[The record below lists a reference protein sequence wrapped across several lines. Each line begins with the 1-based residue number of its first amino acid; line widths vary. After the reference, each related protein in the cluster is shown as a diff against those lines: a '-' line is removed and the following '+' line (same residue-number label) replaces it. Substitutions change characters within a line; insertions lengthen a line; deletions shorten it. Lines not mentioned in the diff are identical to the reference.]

1 MLFFKFK
8 FFLKLFLINFIIL
21 YFLLYIIEL
30 GINFKNNKL
39 FKKTRLYYL
48 NTLQEKNPNEKIYL
62 NFGVYKLLD
71 KSNKILLL
79 SGYENS
85 KILLCLDEKN
95 NPVYY
100 FSDSNGFNNKIN
112 DKNDF
117 LLIGDSYVQ
126 GMCVQNENN
135 LNAQFKKFSYQTNS
149 LAVGGNGPLLELATF
164 KEYRDQYNYNGVILF
179 ITPSNDYLDLSKEIK
194 NKILL
199 NYLDKKNFNQNLNN
213 EENKKIKISILDS
226 FFGKKTQRFLNDILS
241 VYHFNL
247 KSLVNSIEDLL
258 KNKKTLKKNYAYL
271 FNKEI
276 DIFFIKVLNEFI
288 NSLDKENKKF
298 YVVFNAVNPD
308 ILYPKSKDAKYLKN
322 LLLNKKLNQLKN
334 FLENK
339 KISYF
344 DFNKYILSKYNEDN
358 ISTMFKRIDGHWD
371 HYTEKGFYEISEQIH
386 LNLLNNN
393 IN

>member
-1 MLFFKFK
+1 MILSRIKY
-8 FFLKLFLINFIIL
+8 FLKLFSINFIIL
-21 YFLLYIIEL
+21 YLLLYLIEL

-48 NTLQEKNPNEKIYL
+48 NSLQNENQNDKIYL

-100 FSDSNGFNNKIN
+100 LSDSNGFNNEIN
-112 DKNDF
+112 SNNDF

-126 GMCVQNENN
+126 GMCVQNKDN
-135 LNAQFKKFSYQTNS
+135 LSAQFKKFSYRTNS

-164 KEYRDQYNYNGVILF
+164 REYRDQYNYNNVILF

-194 NKILL
+194 NDILL
-199 NYLDKKNFNQNLNN
+199 NYLNRENFTQNLNN

-226 FFGKKTQRFLNDILS
+226 FFGKKTQRFLNDFFS

-247 KSLVNSIEDLL
+247 KSLVNSTEDLI
-258 KNKKTLKKNYAYL
+258 KNKKNLKTNYDYL
-271 FNKEI
+271 FNEEI
-276 DIFFIKVLNEFI
+276 DIIFIKILNEFI
-288 NSLDKENKKF
+288 NSLEKEKKNL
-298 YVVFNAVNPD
+298 YVVFNSVNPD
-308 ILYPKSKDAKYLKN
+308 ILYPKTKDAQNLKN
-322 LLLNKKLNQLKN
+322 LLLNEKLDQLKN
-334 FLENK
+334 FLKNK
-339 KISYF
+339 EISYF
-344 DFNKYILSKYNEDN
+344 DFNKYILSNYNKNN

-371 HYTEKGFYEISEQIH
+371 HYTEKGFYQITKQIH
-386 LNLLNNN
+386 INLLK
-393 IN
+393 

>member
-1 MLFFKFK
+1 MILSRIKY
-8 FFLKLFLINFIIL
+8 FLKLFSINFIIL
-21 YFLLYIIEL
+21 YLLLYLIEL

-48 NTLQEKNPNEKIYL
+48 NSLQNENQNDKIYL

-100 FSDSNGFNNKIN
+100 LSDSNGFNNEIKSN
-112 DKNDF
+112 NDF

-126 GMCVQNENN
+126 GMCVQNKDN
-135 LNAQFKKFSYQTNS
+135 LSAQFKKFSYRTNS

-164 KEYRDQYNYNGVILF
+164 REYRDQYNYNNVILF

-194 NKILL
+194 NDILL
-199 NYLDKKNFNQNLNN
+199 NYLNRENFTQNLNN

-226 FFGKKTQRFLNDILS
+226 FFGKKTQRFLNDFFS

-247 KSLVNSIEDLL
+247 KSLVNSTEDLI
-258 KNKKTLKKNYAYL
+258 KNKKNLKTNYDYL
-271 FNKEI
+271 FNEEI
-276 DIFFIKVLNEFI
+276 DIIFIKILNEFI
-288 NSLDKENKKF
+288 NSLEKEKKNL
-298 YVVFNAVNPD
+298 YVVFNSVNPD
-308 ILYPKSKDAKYLKN
+308 ILYPKTKDAQNLKN
-322 LLLNKKLNQLKN
+322 LLLNEKLDQLKN
-334 FLENK
+334 FLKNK
-339 KISYF
+339 EISYF
-344 DFNKYILSKYNEDN
+344 DFNKYILSNYNKNN

-371 HYTEKGFYEISEQIH
+371 HYTEKGFYQITKQIH
-386 LNLLNNN
+386 INLLK
-393 IN
+393 